1 MINFELFIKNF
12 GIINESN
19 IEISKLNV
27 VTGKNATGKSTS
39 SKLLY
44 SFLASISRDG
54 QEFINNKIQTQLI
67 NLLRILS
74 DTFQTDIFSRLQNYF

>member
-54 QEFINNKIQTQLI
+54 KEFINNKIQTQLI